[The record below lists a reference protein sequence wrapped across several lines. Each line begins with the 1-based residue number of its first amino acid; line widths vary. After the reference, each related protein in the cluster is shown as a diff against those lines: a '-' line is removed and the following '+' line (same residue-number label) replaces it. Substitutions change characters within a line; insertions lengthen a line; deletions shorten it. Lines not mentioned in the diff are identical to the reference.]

1 MFIDDHIYFNNKN
14 EYYLHFVITINNYYK
29 KILLIITIKKN
40 TINASFLINRFDSYL
55 NNCYCYTHPLDR
67 HILFRDMK

>member
-14 EYYLHFVITINNYYK
+14 EYYLHFVI
-29 KILLIITIKKN
+29 

-67 HILFRDMK
+67 HILFRDMR

>member
-1 MFIDDHIYFNNKN
+1 MLKYMFIDDHIYFNNKN
-14 EYYLHFVITINNYYK
+14 EYYLHFVI
-29 KILLIITIKKN
+29 

-67 HILFRDMK
+67 HILFRDMR